1 MPQVG
6 DINAPTLAKLAIER
20 LNKQSKEIAW
30 RPHSFNGMGNVWRE
44 RAFSKR
50 IARSPKLAKSLIVSL
65 PHDLGKVEATR
76 RLKTGLAR
84 VGVEFRAFFA
94 VSEETWVGDRLYFR
108 VHVLK
113 QEASGTIDVGEH
125 DVRVEVMLPW
135 LLARL
140 AQGAQTLVQKRG
152 ALLLEKK

>member
-1 MPQVG
+1 MVG
-6 DINAPTLAKLAIER
+6 GGFKPFPSSGKR
-20 LNKQSKEIAW
+20 LRNVSGKRA
-30 RPHSFNGMGNVWRE
+30 FNGENPRG
-44 RAFSKR
+44 
-50 IARSPKLAKSLIVSL
+50 RSVTKPLAVSL
-65 PHDLGKVEATR
+65 PHDLGKAEALR

-84 VGVEFRAFFA
+84 IGAEFSRVFA

-113 QEASGTIDVGEH
+113 QEASGTIDVGER

-135 LLARL
+135 LLGRL
-140 AQGAQTLVQKRG
+140 AQGAQTLLQERG

>member
-1 MPQVG
+1 MTKP
-6 DINAPTLAKLAIER
+6 LA
-20 LNKQSKEIAW
+20 
-30 RPHSFNGMGNVWRE
+30 
-44 RAFSKR
+44 
-50 IARSPKLAKSLIVSL
+50 VSL

-84 VGVEFRAFFA
+84 IGAEFSAFFA

-140 AQGAQTLVQKRG
+140 AQGAQALLQKRG